1 MRSYGWCSDW
11 PSGATW
17 VPPIFQSTDLEEVG
31 FGTNESA
38 FNNPEIDAKID
49 EVYELPAEEQPAAWN
64 DLEQEIMT
72 TYLPVVPRYYGGVV
86 ADRPARRSRARHRQ
100 HARHADRSATC
111 GSTPGDPAA
120 PLHQ

>member
-38 FNNPEIDAKID
+38 FNNPEIDAKINA
-49 EVYELPAEEQPAAWN
+49 VFELPAEEQPKAWN

-72 TYLPVVPRYYGGVV
+72 TYLPVVPRYYARRGADARF
-86 ADRPARRSRARHRQ
+86 ADRGPRHRQ
-100 HARHADRSATC
+100 HPRYAVRSATC
-111 GSTPGDPAA
+111 G
-120 PLHQ
+120 

>member
-38 FNNPEIDAKID
+38 FNNPEIDAKINA
-49 EVYELPAEEQPAAWN
+49 VFALPAEEQPAAWN

-72 TYLPVVPRYYGGVV
+72 TYLPVVPRYYTGV
-86 ADRPARRSRARHRQ
+86 AQLH
-100 HARHADRSATC
+100 
-111 GSTPGDPAA
+111 GSLIEVHFFDNTLGTPTFSDLWVNAG
-120 PLHQ
+120 